1 MKLSGG
7 FWPKSAVPSVMLAL
21 LTSLTLAGCSQH
33 DATSAPEEAASM
45 DQHLPFDGRS
55 DKAGIFPTG
64 SLTPTAIPAG
74 TPLAVHLQTSLS
86 SATARPG
93 DAFEATLD
101 EPIQVR
107 GRVVAPRGAKVT
119 GVVLDARA
127 AGDLQEAGYMR
138 LALTAVDLNG
148 QSLPVQT
155 SSIFVKRGSHA
166 KRTLNQAMGFAT
178 VETPR
183 SQVVIS
189 KASLSESALSERAM
203 SERAMSEKSLSEK
216 SVGKKSSLASVKGT
230 LIGASTEPVG
240 MESDYPIEN
249 KDVRIAPERRLTF
262 RLAVPLPL

>member
-7 FWPKSAVPSVMLAL
+7 FWPKSAIRSVVPVL
-21 LTSLTLAGCSQH
+21 LMGLTLAGCSQH
-33 DATSAPEEAASM
+33 DSTPASEEAASM

-74 TPLAVHLQTSLS
+74 TPVAVRLQTSLS
-86 SATARPG
+86 SATARSG

-101 EPIQVR
+101 EPILVR

-119 GVVLDARA
+119 GIVLDARA
-127 AGDLQEAGYMR
+127 AGELQEAGYMR
-138 LALTAVDLNG
+138 LALTAVVLDG
-148 QSLPVQT
+148 QPLPMQT

-166 KRTLNQAMGFAT
+166 KRSLNGATGFPSVEASTGQASTGQASLGQ
-178 VETPR
+178 P
-183 SQVVIS
+183 VIS
-189 KASLSESALSERAM
+189 KASLSE
-203 SERAMSEKSLSEK
+203 K
-216 SVGKKSSLASVKGT
+216 SVSQKPKVSLGNVKGR
-230 LIGASTEPVG
+230 LIGASTGAVG
-240 MESDYPIEN
+240 MEADYPMEN

>member
-1 MKLSGG
+1 
-7 FWPKSAVPSVMLAL
+7 
-21 LTSLTLAGCSQH
+21 
-33 DATSAPEEAASM
+33 
-45 DQHLPFDGRS
+45 
-55 DKAGIFPTG
+55 
-64 SLTPTAIPAG
+64 
-74 TPLAVHLQTSLS
+74 
-86 SATARPG
+86 
-93 DAFEATLD
+93 
-101 EPIQVR
+101 
-107 GRVVAPRGAKVT
+107 
-119 GVVLDARA
+119 
-127 AGDLQEAGYMR
+127 MR